1 MRRALLTGLTLPLA
15 PLIALGAAQT
25 ARPDLGDMLARVGAA
40 VERYYAR
47 AQSIICVETVRIQ
60 SLGYDLVP
68 DASMGRQLTYELR
81 VAWGES
87 ENGQTPEAIV
97 QRELIKIGGRAPRP
111 KDKPQC
117 LDPTEVSPDTL
128 EMLLPSKQ
136 ADYLFTAAGSS
147 KFKGRAALLI
157 DYKARVDGPVTATA
171 HEDREDC
178 FKIDMP
184 GHSRGRV
191 WIDAETDEVLRLDE
205 HLNGFVNV
213 TLPADRKKG
222 RARQDVVFERLD
234 SSIVFGSVTFT
245 DPDERLTLPI
255 SVDSLQVARNAGTP
269 RVRTTQR
276 FSNYRR
282 FITGGRIVDQQ
293 Q

>member
-1 MRRALLTGLTLPLA
+1 MRRGLLTGLTLLLA
-15 PLIALGAAQT
+15 PLIALGAAQS
-25 ARPDLGDMLARVGAA
+25 ANPDLAALLARVGVA

-47 AQSIICVETVRIQ
+47 AQSIMCVETVRIQ
-60 SLGYDLVP
+60 SLGYDLFP

-87 ENGQTPEAIV
+87 ENGQTPEAVV
-97 QRELIKIGGRAPRP
+97 QRELIKIGGRPPRP
-111 KDKPQC
+111 KDKPEC

-128 EMLLPSKQ
+128 EMLLPAKQ
-136 ADYLFTAAGSS
+136 SDYLFTAAGSS
-147 KFKGRAALLI
+147 KLKGRAALLI
-157 DYKARVDGPVTATA
+157 DYKARVDGPVKATA

-184 GHSRGRV
+184 GHSKGRV

-205 HLNGFVNV
+205 HLSGFVSV
-213 TLPADRKKG
+213 TLPGDRKRG
-222 RARQDVVFERLD
+222 RDPQPVVFERLD
-234 SSIVFGSVTFT
+234 SSIVFGPITFT
-245 DPDERLTLPI
+245 DPDEKLTLPI

-269 RVRTTQR
+269 RVRKTQR

>member
-1 MRRALLTGLTLPLA
+1 MRRAWLTGLTLLLA
-15 PLIALGAAQT
+15 PFIALSAAQT
-25 ARPDLGDMLARVGAA
+25 VKPDLGDMLARVGAA

-68 DASMGRQLTYELR
+68 DTSMGRQLTYELR

-87 ENGQTPEAIV
+87 ENGQTPEAVV

-128 EMLLPSKQ
+128 EMLLPAKQ

-157 DYKARVDGPVTATA
+157 DYKARVDGPVKATA

-178 FKIDMP
+178 FSIDMP
-184 GHSRGRV
+184 GHSKGRV

-213 TLPADRKKG
+213 TLPGDRKKG
-222 RARQDVVFERLD
+222 RDPQPVVFERLD
-234 SSIVFGSVTFT
+234 SSIVFGPVTFT
-245 DPDERLTLPI
+245 DPDEKLTLPI
-255 SVDSLQVARNAGTP
+255 SVDSLTVARNAGTP
-269 RVRTTQR
+269 RVRKTQR